1 MRSLILLVTL
11 SIGLSTAFAQTLVD
25 STCKYYFTITDQL
38 RQGDTLD
45 AKVWNKLMK
54 DKSIQMYLND
64 QGVDRDYAERYRRT
78 MQVVYMPRNE
88 AVLQSRLKDSTKY
101 WLTYIL
107 YQYKKNEAGM
117 RAYLTKLEKNPTNYF
132 NDCYRYTYATLPKS
146 AQKRATNQ
154 IYSVI
159 PIHYDAHAE
168 NNYIICSL
176 LCAYLNDK
184 NQYGVLGGHEL
195 HHILRPRIDYT
206 KITPDDENV
215 VALLEVT
222 LNEGSA
228 DLIDKKYMTNKDT
241 VLLPFQ
247 RYFNT
252 FFEEGKHLLPQIDS
266 LLQLSAKGSTFTVRQ
281 FLKGTVFTG
290 GHVPGTY
297 MAHYI
302 EKNQLKSQLVAHIND
317 PFYFYLLYNEAARKD
332 SSKPYVFSKASVAYI
347 TKLRKKYSGALS
359 SH

>member
-1 MRSLILLVTL
+1 MKVLMLFFTL
-11 SIGLSTAFAQTLVD
+11 SIGLSSALAQTLVD
-25 STCKYYFTITDQL
+25 STCKRYFAITDQL

-45 AKVWNKLMK
+45 PKVWNQLMN
-54 DKSIQMYLND
+54 DKAIQMYIRD
-64 QGVDRDYAERYRRT
+64 QGVDEGYIERYKRT
-78 MQVVYMPRNE
+78 MQLVYMPQNE
-88 AVLQSRLKDSTKY
+88 ALLQSRLKDSTKY

-117 RAYLTKLEKNPTNYF
+117 RAYLTNLEKDPAKYF
-132 NDCYRYTYATLPKS
+132 NDCYRYTYAMLPKS

-154 IYSVI
+154 IYSII

-168 NNYIICSL
+168 NDYIVCSL

-206 KITPDDENV
+206 KITSEDENV
-215 VALLEVT
+215 VALLEIT

-228 DLIDKKYMTNKDT
+228 DMIDKKYMTNKDT

-281 FLKGTVFTG
+281 FLKGTIFTG

-302 EKNQLKSQLVAHIND
+302 EKNQLTSKLVARIND
-317 PFYFYLLYNEAARKD
+317 PFHFYLLYNEAARKD
-332 SSKPYVFSKASVAYI
+332 PSKPYVFSKASVGYI
-347 TKLRKKYSGALS
+347 TRLRKKYSAALY